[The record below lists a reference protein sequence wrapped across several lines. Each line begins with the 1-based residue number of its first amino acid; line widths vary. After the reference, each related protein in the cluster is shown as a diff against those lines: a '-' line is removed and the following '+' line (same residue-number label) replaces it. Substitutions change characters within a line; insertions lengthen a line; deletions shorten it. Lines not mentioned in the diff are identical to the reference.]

1 MERFL
6 SVIFANEHMLSV
18 KNLTLFDLG
27 MSCSP
32 LTDSDVY
39 WVYYSVLSVDILN
52 LVFMITNGYFMS
64 YINQIWIHPMIT
76 PQLCIA
82 SIMYV
87 TLFCIVFIFSLFH
100 SHFLWMNYQLAPKL
114 FYLFCTNFFCHVCK
128 TPSVCFFSVLFC
140 FLYYF
145 FLINHWTIN
154 THLSPFSYMHI
165 FQLSIAFWLV
175 FINTPQLFT
184 RLR

>member
-1 MERFL
+1 
-6 SVIFANEHMLSV
+6 
-18 KNLTLFDLG
+18 
-27 MSCSP
+27 
-32 LTDSDVY
+32 
-39 WVYYSVLSVDILN
+39 
-52 LVFMITNGYFMS
+52 MS

-145 FLINHWTIN
+145 FLLTIEQLIRIC
-154 THLSPFSYMHI
+154 HLLVICIFFNYLSLSDWYLLTPPNFSPDCGNFCKHLIMT
-165 FQLSIAFWLV
+165 
-175 FINTPQLFT
+175 NFT
-184 RLR
+184 YDNG